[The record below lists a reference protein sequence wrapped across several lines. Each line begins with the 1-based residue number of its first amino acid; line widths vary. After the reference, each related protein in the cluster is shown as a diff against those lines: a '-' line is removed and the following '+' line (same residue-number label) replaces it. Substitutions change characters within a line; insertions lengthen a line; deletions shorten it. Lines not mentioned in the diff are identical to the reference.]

1 MFLLG
6 GSPTTRRDIT
16 TTYQMTTD
24 HSVNADEPKA
34 VHFLGNPAA
43 RHASR
48 VRYTPRIEPTPRIA
62 RNTDLKSQPPPF
74 PPTKPGH
81 IPTPTIV
88 TTGLAKD
95 THDGLEQRSAHHE
108 PSTPQKGL
116 GKLDRNNR
124 SAGHRVVRS
133 SAGNPNS
140 DETLEKSRYK
150 LPKALAIF
158 QKRSKSEDLDS
169 NALSERSPLRSSS
182 YSSSHRIVETS
193 VIYSKNESQDTVISP
208 TGEPEHAQGRV
219 NQYHI
224 LKDIGIGA
232 FGRVTLVR
240 SELTAKYYAC
250 KVISKNRLRKKFRW
264 TQGGKP
270 SPQSPTPTSG
280 IDDEL
285 MASIKREVAVLKKL
299 SEHPNIVNLVEVL
312 DDAMED
318 NLYIIFDL
326 CEYGPVM
333 EITVGEPTRPL
344 SEELARKY
352 FRDVVLG
359 LEYLHYK
366 RIIHRDIKPENL
378 LRTAENVVQIGDFG
392 ISHMFDD
399 GDNEGLLVSKN
410 GSPLYSPPEACSAE
424 TKVLNGKSLDI
435 WSLGVTLY
443 CFVHG
448 TCPWEDTNIVELCRK
463 ICQDDYTTLDC
474 LSNDLK
480 DLLSK
485 MMDKNPNTRIQ
496 MSQIKIHPWVTENG
510 RDPLLSTDANCVY
523 EDVTEEEVA
532 HAFRPALRFVNK
544 MMKKLKSRSKTS
556 KHKHP
561 TVSPNTREY
570 TDKNLATPKTSART
584 FSAIAKG
591 GPVLSEPNLRQHG
604 QDQSNSDL
612 SSRGS
617 VQRRSVGDCEA
628 DLAEDFQNR
637 TRQLLFDIDYGDGS
651 ITWSNYMSV
660 DLSMAAA
667 LNHNSSV
674 NTSHTHAF
682 DSNSKSANQ
691 SHKQGHVPLQDDDVF
706 STQRRG
712 VDNSNSHSE
721 HTNRAISY
729 ARVTATA
736 PIRTK
741 ISGGLIGAVST
752 SAPQDEQRH
761 FSYDASF
768 SLGNLAIEGGDIHLN
783 RAALR
788 EKTISKLHDTTLT
801 GQDNQQVHASV
812 AIQAVYR
819 GYRQR
824 KQLLAI
830 LRKECI
836 DLRRRCHE
844 KDVQLAANTRELEY
858 KSILIEQFSKSTK
871 PSKPIEC
878 CPVVSRANKP
888 TLSETP
894 LPIWCY
900 SHMGAMATDGQDRL
914 TRPDDGIDIML
925 NNIQNLSL
933 EFAAVDI
940 LTDDQSVDS
949 PSITTFP
956 LSLAEAKPLSIWAP
970 ACQTL
975 STSTTSKQFEPTPDN
990 HFDAVKYIWASPST
1004 TSTEIALSKEYYG
1017 QNEYSGDMCAM
1028 DPSFLFK
1035 YAPELQHEG
1044 DTDVRVAFRVLVD
1057 KIIKTNDQP
1066 SSIYLQQRLK
1076 SDTMENRAHI
1086 FDAVYQQVISLM
1098 KNRFGNFLTIDCVDE
1113 DVKMTL
1119 ITELLQS
1126 IPETFT
1132 HRFACH
1138 VAEDIRV
1145 RLDRRAA
1152 QYYIEPIIQEIF
1164 SVTAG
1169 LAKGQWGNWVIQH
1182 IIENGSPE
1190 QRSHVLEVVS
1200 QNVFELSTDQFAS
1213 KVVEKCI
1220 KLASKNEAHFLIEK
1234 IIEPQPNDQGR
1245 PHLLGMMNNQYA
1257 NYVVQNVLNIAD
1269 SPHRDTCIRILT
1281 PHLSV
1286 LRGSKYGQRVA
1297 SMCEKSMRMA
1307 NLKYGTPMTSIASI
1321 LN

>member
-1 MFLLG
+1 
-6 GSPTTRRDIT
+6 
-16 TTYQMTTD
+16 
-24 HSVNADEPKA
+24 
-34 VHFLGNPAA
+34 
-43 RHASR
+43 
-48 VRYTPRIEPTPRIA
+48 
-62 RNTDLKSQPPPF
+62 
-74 PPTKPGH
+74 
-81 IPTPTIV
+81 
-88 TTGLAKD
+88 
-95 THDGLEQRSAHHE
+95 
-108 PSTPQKGL
+108 
-116 GKLDRNNR
+116 
-124 SAGHRVVRS
+124 
-133 SAGNPNS
+133 
-140 DETLEKSRYK
+140 
-150 LPKALAIF
+150 
-158 QKRSKSEDLDS
+158 
-169 NALSERSPLRSSS
+169 
-182 YSSSHRIVETS
+182 
-193 VIYSKNESQDTVISP
+193 
-208 TGEPEHAQGRV
+208 
-219 NQYHI
+219 
-224 LKDIGIGA
+224 
-232 FGRVTLVR
+232 
-240 SELTAKYYAC
+240 
-250 KVISKNRLRKKFRW
+250 
-264 TQGGKP
+264 
-270 SPQSPTPTSG
+270 
-280 IDDEL
+280 
-285 MASIKREVAVLKKL
+285 
-299 SEHPNIVNLVEVL
+299 
-312 DDAMED
+312 
-318 NLYIIFDL
+318 
-326 CEYGPVM
+326 
-333 EITVGEPTRPL
+333 
-344 SEELARKY
+344 
-352 FRDVVLG
+352 
-359 LEYLHYK
+359 
-366 RIIHRDIKPENL
+366 
-378 LRTAENVVQIGDFG
+378 
-392 ISHMFDD
+392 
-399 GDNEGLLVSKN
+399 
-410 GSPLYSPPEACSAE
+410 
-424 TKVLNGKSLDI
+424 
-435 WSLGVTLY
+435 
-443 CFVHG
+443 
-448 TCPWEDTNIVELCRK
+448 
-463 ICQDDYTTLDC
+463 
-474 LSNDLK
+474 
-480 DLLSK
+480 
-485 MMDKNPNTRIQ
+485 MM
-496 MSQIKIHPWVTENG
+496 
-510 RDPLLSTDANCVY
+510 
-523 EDVTEEEVA
+523 
-532 HAFRPALRFVNK
+532 
-544 MMKKLKSRSKTS
+544 
-556 KHKHP
+556 
-561 TVSPNTREY
+561 
-570 TDKNLATPKTSART
+570 T
-584 FSAIAKG
+584 FSRHSG
-591 GPVLSEPNLRQHG
+591 G
-604 QDQSNSDL
+604 
-612 SSRGS
+612 
-617 VQRRSVGDCEA
+617 
-628 DLAEDFQNR
+628 
-637 TRQLLFDIDYGDGS
+637 
-651 ITWSNYMSV
+651 
-660 DLSMAAA
+660 
-667 LNHNSSV
+667 
-674 NTSHTHAF
+674 
-682 DSNSKSANQ
+682 
-691 SHKQGHVPLQDDDVF
+691 
-706 STQRRG
+706 G

-970 ACQTL
+970 TL

-1098 KNRFGNFLTIDCVDE
+1098 KNRFGNFLVQCCLDYCSQRQIWTLINCMRGQVVSLSCDRFGCHTIDCVDE

-1138 VAEDIRV
+1138 VWQRIFESGWTGEPPNIMSHIQAVIGGHWNTIANDENGSLVVQCIFDNCTH
-1145 RLDRRAA
+1145 D
-1152 QYYIEPIIQEIF
+1152 QIEPIIQEIF

>member
-1 MFLLG
+1 MSDHRNARGNAIGMTLHRRALSSSSAFKAPIHYRSASATSNMSTKQAMKLTTQPTIVALQPADTIDETIEGYAGNFFSKIQEFDDAGRMQRPTLSAYITGENRHIARSQSRSLIDGSNNSNTCHSQTAPNNASGAPSPTKSFKKHPSSPGISTYLSTSRGLCFNSSKPVSIAEKYLQNQKQSQSKVAIDNVQNSESTIAMSSENIQTQLYPPAPTLLSPHSVLPASTPSLSMPSLARLTRGSTFAWLRVESAVSSSTCSPVSALAGSASIPGNASSGIAASAALGTVTTGVQPWNKGDDTGKGINTGIRSTPRSNSASPVSLLHVATEINHAAVRRLESCTSVDGQGRQYGRGNQLVPTTPTQRLLEPITGIDGLTPIATQPDTARSSKSSINRGRHDSVRRGSAVTPTSLGFALPSQHSFQLLRSVSSDNRQRDDMVFRLLDRPSVIFGNQSHIVASPQSSISCDMAGIDFSPTQHPHLPMYNGQTYETTPPTNTVHTTTTEKKRESIQKRIARLFRGHRTSVAASASPTSDLHSGTDKHQYAQSRAEIPHMFLLG

-88 TTGLAKD
+88 TTGLGKNIPRNQGVSPNTFGGNLAKD

-691 SHKQGHVPLQDDDVF
+691 SHKQGHGKFF
-706 STQRRG
+706 SF
-712 VDNSNSHSE
+712 HS
-721 HTNRAISY
+721 
-729 ARVTATA
+729 
-736 PIRTK
+736 
-741 ISGGLIGAVST
+741 
-752 SAPQDEQRH
+752 RH
-761 FSYDASF
+761 
-768 SLGNLAIEGGDIHLN
+768 
-783 RAALR
+783 R
-788 EKTISKLHDTTLT
+788 
-801 GQDNQQVHASV
+801 
-812 AIQAVYR
+812 
-819 GYRQR
+819 
-824 KQLLAI
+824 
-830 LRKECI
+830 
-836 DLRRRCHE
+836 
-844 KDVQLAANTRELEY
+844 
-858 KSILIEQFSKSTK
+858 
-871 PSKPIEC
+871 
-878 CPVVSRANKP
+878 
-888 TLSETP
+888 
-894 LPIWCY
+894 
-900 SHMGAMATDGQDRL
+900 
-914 TRPDDGIDIML
+914 
-925 NNIQNLSL
+925 
-933 EFAAVDI
+933 
-940 LTDDQSVDS
+940 
-949 PSITTFP
+949 
-956 LSLAEAKPLSIWAP
+956 
-970 ACQTL
+970 
-975 STSTTSKQFEPTPDN
+975 
-990 HFDAVKYIWASPST
+990 
-1004 TSTEIALSKEYYG
+1004 
-1017 QNEYSGDMCAM
+1017 
-1028 DPSFLFK
+1028 
-1035 YAPELQHEG
+1035 
-1044 DTDVRVAFRVLVD
+1044 
-1057 KIIKTNDQP
+1057 
-1066 SSIYLQQRLK
+1066 SS
-1076 SDTMENRAHI
+1076 
-1086 FDAVYQQVISLM
+1086 
-1098 KNRFGNFLTIDCVDE
+1098 
-1113 DVKMTL
+1113 
-1119 ITELLQS
+1119 
-1126 IPETFT
+1126 
-1132 HRFACH
+1132 
-1138 VAEDIRV
+1138 
-1145 RLDRRAA
+1145 
-1152 QYYIEPIIQEIF
+1152 
-1164 SVTAG
+1164 
-1169 LAKGQWGNWVIQH
+1169 
-1182 IIENGSPE
+1182 
-1190 QRSHVLEVVS
+1190 
-1200 QNVFELSTDQFAS
+1200 
-1213 KVVEKCI
+1213 
-1220 KLASKNEAHFLIEK
+1220 
-1234 IIEPQPNDQGR
+1234 
-1245 PHLLGMMNNQYA
+1245 
-1257 NYVVQNVLNIAD
+1257 
-1269 SPHRDTCIRILT
+1269 
-1281 PHLSV
+1281 
-1286 LRGSKYGQRVA
+1286 
-1297 SMCEKSMRMA
+1297 
-1307 NLKYGTPMTSIASI
+1307 
-1321 LN
+1321 

>member
-1 MFLLG
+1 MSDHRNARGNAIGMTLHRRALSSSSAFKAPIHYRSASATSNMSTKQAMKLTTQPTIVALQPADTIDETIEGYAGNFFSKIQEFDDAGRMQRPTLSAYITGENRHIARSQSRSLIDGSNNSNTCHSQTAPNNASGAPSPTKSFKKHPSSPGISTYLSTSRGLCFNSSKPVSIAEKYLQNQKQSQSKVAIDNVQNSESTIAMSSENIQTQLYPPAPTLLSPHSVLPASTPSLSMPSLARLTRGSTFAWLRVESAVSSSTCSPVSALAGSASIPGNASSGIAASAALGTVTAGVQPWNKGDDTGKGINTGIRSTPRSNSASPVSLLHVATEINHAAVRRLESCTSVDGQGRQYGRGNQLVPTTPTQRLLEPITGIDGLTPIATQPDTARSSKSSINRGRHDSVRRGSAVTPTSLGFALPSQHSFQLLRSVSSDNRQRDDMVFRLLDRPSVIFGNQSHIVASPQSSISCDMAGIDFSPTQHPHLPMYNGQTYETTPPTNTVHTTTTEKKRESIQKRIARLFRGHRTSVAASASPTSDLHSGTDKHQYAQSRAEIPHMFLLG

-48 VRYTPRIEPTPRIA
+48 
-62 RNTDLKSQPPPF
+62 PPPF

-88 TTGLAKD
+88 TTGL
-95 THDGLEQRSAHHE
+95 E
-108 PSTPQKGL
+108 GL

-232 FGRVTLVR
+232 FGR
-240 SELTAKYYAC
+240 
-250 KVISKNRLRKKFRW
+250 
-264 TQGGKP
+264 GKP

-378 LRTAENVVQIGDFG
+378 LRTAENVVQIGDF
-392 ISHMFDD
+392 
-399 GDNEGLLVSKN
+399 
-410 GSPLYSPPEACSAE
+410 AE

-691 SHKQGHVPLQDDDVF
+691 SHKQGHGKFF
-706 STQRRG
+706 SF
-712 VDNSNSHSE
+712 HS
-721 HTNRAISY
+721 
-729 ARVTATA
+729 
-736 PIRTK
+736 
-741 ISGGLIGAVST
+741 
-752 SAPQDEQRH
+752 RH
-761 FSYDASF
+761 
-768 SLGNLAIEGGDIHLN
+768 
-783 RAALR
+783 R
-788 EKTISKLHDTTLT
+788 
-801 GQDNQQVHASV
+801 
-812 AIQAVYR
+812 
-819 GYRQR
+819 
-824 KQLLAI
+824 
-830 LRKECI
+830 
-836 DLRRRCHE
+836 
-844 KDVQLAANTRELEY
+844 
-858 KSILIEQFSKSTK
+858 
-871 PSKPIEC
+871 
-878 CPVVSRANKP
+878 
-888 TLSETP
+888 
-894 LPIWCY
+894 
-900 SHMGAMATDGQDRL
+900 
-914 TRPDDGIDIML
+914 
-925 NNIQNLSL
+925 
-933 EFAAVDI
+933 
-940 LTDDQSVDS
+940 
-949 PSITTFP
+949 
-956 LSLAEAKPLSIWAP
+956 
-970 ACQTL
+970 
-975 STSTTSKQFEPTPDN
+975 
-990 HFDAVKYIWASPST
+990 
-1004 TSTEIALSKEYYG
+1004 
-1017 QNEYSGDMCAM
+1017 
-1028 DPSFLFK
+1028 
-1035 YAPELQHEG
+1035 
-1044 DTDVRVAFRVLVD
+1044 
-1057 KIIKTNDQP
+1057 
-1066 SSIYLQQRLK
+1066 SS
-1076 SDTMENRAHI
+1076 
-1086 FDAVYQQVISLM
+1086 
-1098 KNRFGNFLTIDCVDE
+1098 
-1113 DVKMTL
+1113 
-1119 ITELLQS
+1119 
-1126 IPETFT
+1126 
-1132 HRFACH
+1132 
-1138 VAEDIRV
+1138 
-1145 RLDRRAA
+1145 
-1152 QYYIEPIIQEIF
+1152 
-1164 SVTAG
+1164 
-1169 LAKGQWGNWVIQH
+1169 
-1182 IIENGSPE
+1182 
-1190 QRSHVLEVVS
+1190 
-1200 QNVFELSTDQFAS
+1200 
-1213 KVVEKCI
+1213 
-1220 KLASKNEAHFLIEK
+1220 
-1234 IIEPQPNDQGR
+1234 
-1245 PHLLGMMNNQYA
+1245 
-1257 NYVVQNVLNIAD
+1257 
-1269 SPHRDTCIRILT
+1269 
-1281 PHLSV
+1281 
-1286 LRGSKYGQRVA
+1286 
-1297 SMCEKSMRMA
+1297 
-1307 NLKYGTPMTSIASI
+1307 
-1321 LN
+1321 